1 LNAPSY
7 NRVVLRIWA
16 VLLILSAVLT
26 GCRNSDRSK
35 EKVDAAIQQR
45 LQSQTGLDLKTLDV
59 TTTAVT
65 FEKNLAYATVAFHPK
80 DDPRVNSSMLMKYTL
95 EDRNGHWVV
104 IKVGD
109 GQGHATGHANGAA
122 LPPGHPAVGGSQ
134 Q

>member
-1 LNAPSY
+1 ML
-7 NRVVLRIWA
+7 RTWTVLVVLSA
-16 VLLILSAVLT
+16 ALS

-35 EKVDAAIQQR
+35 DKVEAAIEQR

-59 TTTAVT
+59 TTTDVT

-95 EDRNGHWVV
+95 EDRDGRWVV

-109 GQGHATGHANGAA
+109 SDGHAMGHGDATT
-122 LPPGHPAVGGSQ
+122 LPPGHPAVGGQSQ
-134 Q
+134 